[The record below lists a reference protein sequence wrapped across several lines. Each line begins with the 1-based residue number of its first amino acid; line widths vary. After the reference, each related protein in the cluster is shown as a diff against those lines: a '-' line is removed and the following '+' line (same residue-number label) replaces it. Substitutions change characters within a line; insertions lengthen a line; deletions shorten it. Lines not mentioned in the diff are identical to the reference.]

1 MRELEKIFYYH
12 FKDDYQKKLKSIQ
25 YFTGDISNPFD
36 VENALRQEQ
45 NIFNCTGFVSFD
57 PKYKKNIIQVNQDY
71 QEQLIDV
78 LLNSN
83 IRKYCHVSS
92 IASLGRKK
100 ENEEIDEETYWETNK
115 LNTLYSYAKYQGEL
129 QAWRGF
135 YEGLNTVIVNPGV
148 ILGVG
153 DWSKGTCKLF
163 KLIDKGLAFYTNGL
177 SGYIGVEDVAKT
189 MDILVESEV
198 KGERFVLV
206 SENISYKALFDEM
219 AKYLEKRPPYIYAN
233 YFLRQTVVT
242 LDYMKSLLFM
252 KERTYSDEFAR
263 LAASVSRYSSNKF
276 IDKFQYSFEPISETI
291 KKTCTFFKEDKARV

>member
-1 MRELEKIFYYH
+1 M
-12 FKDDYQKKLKSIQ
+12 
-25 YFTGDISNPFD
+25 
-36 VENALRQEQ
+36 
-45 NIFNCTGFVSFD
+45 
-57 PKYKKNIIQVNQDY
+57 
-71 QEQLIDV
+71 
-78 LLNSN
+78 
-83 IRKYCHVSS
+83 
-92 IASLGRKK
+92 
-100 ENEEIDEETYWETNK
+100 
-115 LNTLYSYAKYQGEL
+115 